1 MLYMLSKRDTFAC
14 FECLSSPPDATQR
27 LGAILPVHLVLS
39 SNVRVGKY
47 PLMAN
52 DATLWTFLAGP
63 FQHSPA
69 LTGTCLVECGQGFG
83 SSKSEFRTPPVAGAK
98 RAGLP
103 CEASASLLWVG
114 SMTGRPS
121 VPQERGSASKRRA
134 GSIHNQLFRIAL
146 VIRSL
151 MHMPVRVPCDASAQ
165 LSVAQLMA
173 RCRTTDRSYRGYR
186 GGWGPVSPLREFD
199 FTACFEVG
207 TTLLTLLVVLLV
219 TSLPPLGK

>member
-1 MLYMLSKRDTFAC
+1 MVFLFPASYVMLYMLSKRDTFAC
-14 FECLSSPPDATQR
+14 FECLSSSPDATQR

-52 DATLWTFLAGP
+52 DATLWTFLAGL

-83 SSKSEFRTPPVAGAK
+83 SSKSEFRTHPVVGAK
-98 RAGLP
+98 RTELP

-114 SMTGRPS
+114 PMTGRRS

-134 GSIHNQLFRIAL
+134 GSIHSSGLPSSSA
-146 VIRSL
+146 RSCICQCACPATRL
-151 MHMPVRVPCDASAQ
+151 RSC
-165 LSVAQLMA
+165 LS
-173 RCRTTDRSYRGYR
+173 RR
-186 GGWGPVSPLREFD
+186 
-199 FTACFEVG
+199 
-207 TTLLTLLVVLLV
+207 
-219 TSLPPLGK
+219 